1 MSRYDYQESL
11 KVASQGYQFKAL
23 VMAAMRQADTNN
35 SLRLE
40 AAFPEIWEE
49 LHARYNAPGGYLEG
63 EITPTLERPASM
75 GG

>member
-11 KVASQGYQFKAL
+11 KVASRGYQFKAL
-23 VMAAMRQADTNN
+23 VMAAMRQADTGN
-35 SLRLE
+35 STRLE

-63 EITPTLERPASM
+63 EVPPQVERPTSV

>member
-23 VMAAMRQADTNN
+23 IMAAMRQADTNN
-35 SLRLE
+35 STKLE

-49 LHARYNAPGGYLEG
+49 LHARYNAPGGYLVG
-63 EITPTLERPASM
+63 EAAPALERPASM
-75 GG
+75 A